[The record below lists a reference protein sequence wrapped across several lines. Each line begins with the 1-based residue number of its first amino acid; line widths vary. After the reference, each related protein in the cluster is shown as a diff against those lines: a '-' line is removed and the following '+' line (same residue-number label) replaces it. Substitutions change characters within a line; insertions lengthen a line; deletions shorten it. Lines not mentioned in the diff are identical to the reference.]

1 MARLVAIARRLFRE
15 DDAQDLLEYGLL
27 AVLIAVVVM
36 STVSTLG
43 NTIDNVFW
51 TPIVQNF

>member
-1 MARLVAIARRLFRE
+1 MDRFVAIARRLFRE
-15 DDAQDLLEYGLL
+15 DDAQDLLEYGFL
-27 AVLIAVVVM
+27 AVLIAIVVM

-43 NTIDNVFW
+43 NTIDAVLW